1 MGNLRKC
8 IPFLVV
14 SVNVVLAQAVDDTVI
29 ENAMG
34 TDVVIATVS
43 RIEKEEIFPWDKRL
57 LRRIAYV
64 ETADGE
70 SPPSSGN
77 DGGIWNVALED
88 FERTQDD
95 PELADIRKEVNAAF
109 SSDFISSNVRSWEFL
124 AYRDLNRPLWSA
136 LAARLLIH
144 KAEKSVDVPTASDIS
159 GQAVFWKTYYNEAGD
174 MEKFR
179 VDVEQ
184 LERDEGCKIKSDV
197 IFVLDTSGSVGS
209 HNFREVINFTL
220 KFVENLNIGPTE
232 NQVGVILFNHLGIPI
247 FNLSTYSDKESLL
260 KGIESIE
267 YRAGYT
273 NIADGLCLLLEGFRE
288 ENGARLP
295 EGDVFRLAVVM
306 TDGQSNRESEQ
317 CNNGTTMDVAEKV
330 HNFSHPILVFAI
342 GVTDNINEEELTA
355 IATKEE
361 YITYL
366 DNFDERFFRETS
378 DEQTYELCVKST
390 IPIPLGQQVGMLMKG
405 GNVRYEIEVPEEG
418 VTIRLCVREGY
429 IIFYASFTVTNP
441 NEALH
446 DYKREVINTGTI
458 TCDDAFILPDVS
470 NDATSKRNL
479 RQVSNSTQSSS
490 NILYISLEGG
500 SEENEFALET
510 SAGDNRVQ
518 DERQE
523 EWWLIVIMLCVGLVL
538 LLADITLLAVAFL
551 LLQKRECNKQV

>member
-1 MGNLRKC
+1 
-8 IPFLVV
+8 
-14 SVNVVLAQAVDDTVI
+14 
-29 ENAMG
+29 
-34 TDVVIATVS
+34 
-43 RIEKEEIFPWDKRL
+43 

-306 TDGQSNRESEQ
+306 TDGQSNRLSEQ
-317 CNNGTTMDVAEKV
+317 CNNSTTEDVAEKV
-330 HNFSHPILVFAI
+330 HNFSPPILVFAI
-342 GVTDNINEEELTA
+342 GVTAHVNVSELKA
-355 IATKEE
+355 IATHEE
-361 YITYL
+361 YIMYL
-366 DNFDERFFRETS
+366 GKFDENLLMEAR
-378 DEQTYELCVKST
+378 DEQTYEFCVKST
-390 IPIPLGQQVGMLMKG
+390 IPIPLGQQAGQLNES

-418 VTIRLCVREGY
+418 LTVRLCVRKGH
-429 IIFYASFTVTNP
+429 IIFYASFTVSNP
-441 NEALH
+441 NDALH
-446 DYKREVINTGTI
+446 DYKREVINEGTI
-458 TCDDAFILPDVS
+458 TCDDAFIVPLVL
-470 NDATSKRNL
+470 NDTTAKRAL
-479 RQVSNSTQSSS
+479 RQVDSTQSSS
-490 NILYISLEGG
+490 NLLYISLEGG
-500 SEENEFALET
+500 RGENEFVLET